1 MMGTFDDSSTCSWEA
16 VADDW
21 VAHADTNDYRNV
33 VLMPLTLELIGA
45 VAGQRILDVGCG
57 EGGYSRELAKR
68 GATVVGVD
76 GSDRLVSVAR
86 QRSGDPE
93 PRVTYICANASRL
106 EGIEAECFDQVL
118 AAMSLMDVEDYDGAI
133 DEAWRVLVPGGT
145 LLMSITH
152 PSFSAP
158 TAEWVKTER
167 GELRHFAVDRY
178 FDRAVW
184 EDFVTPRFRR
194 PILRRH
200 RPLEDVV
207 RPLLRRGFVLRNLV
221 EPTATPAHVQQ
232 SARLARL
239 ARIPYFL
246 FMQWQKPSVTPLA

>member
-1 MMGTFDDSSTCSWEA
+1 MGTSDDSSTRSWEA

-21 VAHADTNDYRNV
+21 VAHADTNDYRNI
-33 VLMPLTLELIGA
+33 VLMPLTLELIGD
-45 VAGQRILDVGCG
+45 VAGQRVLDLGCG
-57 EGGYSRELAKR
+57 EGGYSRELAKL

-76 GSDRLVSVAR
+76 GSERLVSVAR
-86 QRSGDPE
+86 ERSADSE
-93 PRVTYICANASRL
+93 PHVRYICANASRI
-106 EGIEAECFDQVL
+106 EGIEAEYFDQVL

-158 TAEWVKTER
+158 TAEWVKTDR
-167 GELRHFAVDRY
+167 GELGHFAVDRY
-178 FDRAVW
+178 FDRVVW

-200 RPLEDVV
+200 RPLEDFV
-207 RPLLRRGFVLRNLV
+207 RPLLHRGFVLRNLA
-221 EPTATPAHVQQ
+221 EPTATPAQVQQ

-246 FMQWQKPSVTPLA
+246 FMQWQKPNVTT